1 MKQKLDELENKI
13 KVLGDEQKLFTKLQ
27 LEDNKHTDNQLVAQT
42 DIIRI
47 MKSRLDKHDEEL
59 SLIIQSDAGQDL
71 ALDKMRASLDNVKSQ
86 MEAHGDLMQSLDN
99 LQRSL
104 KSDKEEED
112 CSLGQTLQNILQL
125 NKENK
130 TLIKQLNIKEKAD
143 KDSTKE
149 GHPDNQDFI
158 QSLQKQISFLQSG
171 FEDLKSKIA
180 NVCTSR
186 EKEDV
191 SSGKRT
197 ESAQIENKFIKSE
210 KFQKQYLP
218 DLGSVIQA
226 FQDCREK
233 LSNLEINFEDV
244 KQDAGHFNDRNCN
257 IENKMM
263 KIIDQINSLML
274 KMVQVEE
281 RTRKLELSCREVNCK
296 MSSLES
302 ADVFLQEADRMIIE
316 KVSVMEADLR
326 KDDIRNY
333 IDENLLQ
340 VSKKM
345 DQSYMEVKSELEQHR
360 HEFEKERNVLKVKI
374 ERISNETNEHKKF
387 ENMREVSQHLTS
399 SDNIMNDNESNV
411 TTTHNNNN
419 NVNTAFRLETA
430 VNNNNHSTAAKTIA
444 TPGPVWPALLALYS
458 AFSKLGVSLNVTLN
472 A

>member
-71 ALDKMRASLDNVKSQ
+71 ALDKMRTSLDNVKSQ

-130 TLIKQLNIKEKAD
+130 RLIKQLNIKEKAD

-218 DLGSVIQA
+218 DLSSVIQA

-360 HEFEKERNVLKVKI
+360 HEFEKERKEKVKI

-430 VNNNNHSTAAKTIA
+430 NNNNNHNTAAKTIA
-444 TPGPVWPALLALYS
+444 TAGPVWPALLALYS

>member
-1 MKQKLDELENKI
+1 MKQKLAELENKI

-27 LEDNKHTDNQLVAQT
+27 LENNKHTDNQLVSQT
-42 DIIRI
+42 DIICI

-71 ALDKMRASLDNVKSQ
+71 ALDKMRTSLDNVKSQ

-99 LQRSL
+99 LQTSL

-130 TLIKQLNIKEKAD
+130 RLIKQLNIKEKAV

-149 GHPDNQDFI
+149 GHLDNQDFI

-180 NVCTSR
+180 NVCTSK

-218 DLGSVIQA
+218 DLSSVIKS

-233 LSNLEINFEDV
+233 LSNLEINFENV

-281 RTRKLELSCREVNCK
+281 RTRKLEVSCREVNCK

-316 KVSVMEADLR
+316 KVSVLEADLR

-340 VSKKM
+340 VGKKM
-345 DQSYMEVKSELEQHR
+345 DQSYMEVKSALEQQK
-360 HEFEKERNVLKVKI
+360 HEFEKEKNVLMEKI
-374 ERISNETNEHKKF
+374 ERVSNKTNEDKKVG
-387 ENMREVSQHLTS
+387 NMREVSQHLTS

-419 NVNTAFRLETA
+419 TMNTAFILETA
-430 VNNNNHSTAAKTIA
+430 NNNHSTAGKTIA

-458 AFSKLGVSLNVTLN
+458 AFSKLGSI
-472 A
+472 

>member
-71 ALDKMRASLDNVKSQ
+71 ALDKMRTSLDNVKSQ
-86 MEAHGDLMQSLDN
+86 MEAHGDLMQSLDK

-130 TLIKQLNIKEKAD
+130 RLIKQLNIKEKAD

-360 HEFEKERNVLKVKI
+360 HEFEKERKEKVKI

-411 TTTHNNNN
+411 TTTHNNN
-419 NVNTAFRLETA
+419 VNTAFRLETA

-444 TPGPVWPALLALYS
+444 TAGPVWPALLALYS

>member
-86 MEAHGDLMQSLDN
+86 MEAHGDLMQSLDK
-99 LQRSL
+99 LQSSL

-130 TLIKQLNIKEKAD
+130 RLIKQLNIKEKAD

-218 DLGSVIQA
+218 DLSSVIQA

-360 HEFEKERNVLKVKI
+360 HEFEKERKEKVKI

-419 NVNTAFRLETA
+419 VNTAFRLETA

-444 TPGPVWPALLALYS
+444 TAGPVWPALLALYS
-458 AFSKLGVSLNVTLN
+458 AFSKSGVSLNVTLN